1 VSAAENKGVIR
12 RIYAAMEQG
21 DTSLFGAHV
30 HPDYVWRIAGQSSWS
45 GTFEGR
51 EIILRDLIRPL
62 FRRFATTYKAKLK
75 NVIAEDD
82 FVVAEVDGDVVTK
95 DGVRYNNNY
104 CFVFRFRG
112 NKIAEV
118 VEYADTDLEER
129 VLGPYQDALVSLG

>member
-1 VSAAENKGVIR
+1 MSAAENKGVIR

>member
-1 VSAAENKGVIR
+1 MSVAENKDVIR

-21 DTSLFGAHV
+21 DTSVFGAHV
-30 HPDYVWRIAGQSSWS
+30 HPDYVWRIAGQCSWS

-51 EIILRDLIRPL
+51 EAILRDLIRPL
-62 FRRFATTYKAKLK
+62 FARFATTYKAKLK
-75 NVIAEDD
+75 NVIGEDD

-95 DGVRYNNNY
+95 DGGRYNNNY

-129 VLGPYQDALVSLG
+129 VLGRYDDALVNPN